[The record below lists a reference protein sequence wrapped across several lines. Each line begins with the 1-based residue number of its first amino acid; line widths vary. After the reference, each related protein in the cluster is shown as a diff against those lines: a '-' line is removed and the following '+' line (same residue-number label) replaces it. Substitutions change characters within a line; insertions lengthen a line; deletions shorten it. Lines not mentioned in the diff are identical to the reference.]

1 MHRLT
6 LLLGVVVSLGTSCSA
21 PAPAEDTDSARAH
34 ASSSSSSSTARPVGR
49 GDVPPR
55 LDLATG
61 AVVIDTPA
69 GERRFK
75 VELAVRDNERQ
86 RGLMYREKL
95 ADDEGMLFLFERQQP
110 LAFWM
115 KNTWIALDMLFITDD
130 LTILGIVEGAEPLT
144 TSSRKVPGESRFVLE
159 LRGGL
164 SSELGLQAG
173 QKVRFEGVPEKLW
186 LKPSQQQEGSAP

>member
-6 LLLGVVVSLGTSCSA
+6 LLLGVVVSLAGSCSA
-21 PAPAEDTDSARAH
+21 PAPAEDTDSARAR
-34 ASSSSSSSTARPVGR
+34 ASSSSSSSTAGAR

-115 KNTWIALDMLFITDD
+115 KNTWIALDMLFIRDD

-186 LKPSQQQEGSAP
+186 LKPTPQEGSAP

>member
-1 MHRLT
+1 MLRLT
-6 LLLGVVVSLGTSCSA
+6 LLLGVVVSLGVSCSA

-34 ASSSSSSSTARPVGR
+34 ASSSSSAKPVAR
-49 GDVPPR
+49 GDVPAR

-75 VELAVRDNERQ
+75 VELAVKDTERQ

-130 LTILGIVEGAEPLT
+130 LMVLGIVEGAEPLT